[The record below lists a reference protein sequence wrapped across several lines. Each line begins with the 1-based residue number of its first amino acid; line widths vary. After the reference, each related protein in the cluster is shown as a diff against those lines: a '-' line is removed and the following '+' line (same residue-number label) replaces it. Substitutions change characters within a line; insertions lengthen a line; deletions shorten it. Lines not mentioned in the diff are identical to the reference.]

1 MRVDRTAGGVT
12 RRSTLL
18 GLAGLGLATASGCRL
33 AVDEAR
39 GASGGGGA
47 RRGGTLIVAINVDAQ
62 PDSVQAHNANS
73 VVWRRLVF
81 ETLTAYDSSGT
92 PQPLLATDWEIRD
105 GGTTVALNLRD
116 DVRFHTGRPMTARD
130 IMFSLTRS
138 ADPAARS
145 QARAVTSLIT
155 DMTADGDHAL
165 RIRLSRPASNLFDAF
180 ELATILDEETADG
193 IPDGSAMVGTGP
205 FRWGTWNP
213 GSGLTLVRNDDYRV
227 PERPYLDR
235 VEQPTITD
243 PTALITAIRSGR
255 AHMAYGAA
263 PLDARGVSTDGRYE
277 INAGVT
283 VDYAIGMDVTS
294 PPFDDIRVR
303 RAVGYAIDRER
314 IADQV
319 FAGYGRPTSLWWS
332 QKEVGWSQEQSDT
345 FDYQPD
351 RARDLIRDAG
361 AARTEV
367 AIVTTPIQAVQ
378 STAQIVRYNLE
389 EAGLRVRTQVLDP
402 VEYNSRQVEGN
413 LGQLFING
421 YGISDLSAATFATH
435 PAFSAEQNPSQ
446 FTTAEYTELVAGAAS
461 AAPDQRAAAVQALGG
476 YMLDQ
481 AFNISIAT
489 AQSTIVRSKR
499 VQDVRQT
506 FLGSFIFD
514 DTYVV

>member
-18 GLAGLGLATASGCRL
+18 GLAGLGLAAVSGCRL

-39 GASGGGGA
+39 GAVSGGA

-81 ETLTAYDSSGT
+81 ETLTAYNSSGT

-105 GGTTVALNLRD
+105 GGRTVALNLRD

-130 IMFSLTRS
+130 VMFSLTRS
-138 ADPAARS
+138 ADPAAKS

-180 ELATILDEETADG
+180 ELATILDEESADG
-193 IPDGSAMVGTGP
+193 IADGSAMIGTGP
-205 FRWGTWNP
+205 FRWHTWHP
-213 GSGLTLVRNDDYRV
+213 GSGLTMVRNDDYRV
-227 PERPYLDR
+227 PGRPYLDR
-235 VEQPTITD
+235 VEQPAITD
-243 PTALITAIRSGR
+243 PTALVTAVRSGR
-255 AHMAYGAA
+255 AHIAYGAS

-283 VDYAIGMDVTS
+283 IDYSIGMDVRTA
-294 PPFDDIRVR
+294 PFDDIRVR
-303 RAVGYAIDRER
+303 RAVGYAIDRDR

-332 QKEVGWSQEQSDT
+332 KKEAGWSQEQSDT
-345 FDYQPD
+345 YTYQPD
-351 RARDLIRDAG
+351 RARELIREAG
-361 AARTEV
+361 AAGTEV
-367 AIVTTPIQAVQ
+367 AIVTNTIQAVQ
-378 STAQIVRYNLE
+378 GTAQIVRYNLE
-389 EAGLRVRTQVLDP
+389 EAGLRVRTRVLDP
-402 VEYNSRQVEGN
+402 VEYTSRQVEGK

-421 YGISDLSAATFATH
+421 YGIADLSAATFATH
-435 PAFSAEQNPSQ
+435 PAFAAEQNPSH
-446 FTTAEYTELVAGAAS
+446 FTPAEYADLVTRTAT
-461 AAPDQRAAAVQALGG
+461 AAPDDRVSAVQALGR

-481 AFNISIAT
+481 AFNHSIAT
-489 AQSTIVRSKR
+489 GQSTIIRSKR